1 MKHRVRAVKD
11 TDVFVGAR
19 IAERRVALGLTQ
31 SDLGRAL
38 GITFQQVQKYETGA
52 NRVSASKLWLTAEFL
67 GLPVNAFFPPMD
79 DVAEE
84 AAPEAGG
91 PVSPMARR
99 IAMEARALAPAD
111 QRVVLELLRR
121 LSPKSRAD

>member
-1 MKHRVRAVKD
+1 MKNRARAVKE

-19 IAERRVALGLTQ
+19 IAERRAALGLSQ

-67 GLPVNAFFPPMD
+67 GLPINALFPPID
-79 DVAEE
+79 DAAEE
-84 AAPEAGG
+84 ADPEAGG

-99 IAMEARALAPAD
+99 IAVEARALTPAD

-121 LSPKSRAD
+121 LSPKTRAD

>member
-1 MKHRVRAVKD
+1 MKHRARAVKD

-19 IAERRVALGLTQ
+19 IAERRAALGLSQ

-67 GLPVNAFFPPMD
+67 GLPINAFFPAPD
-79 DVAEE
+79 DALADAE
-84 AAPEAGG
+84 PPLDV
-91 PVSPMARR
+91 PVSPTARR
-99 IAMEARALAPAD
+99 IAVEARALAPID
-111 QRVVLELLRR
+111 QRVILELLRR
-121 LSPKSRAD
+121 LSGKTRAD